1 MIWFSFC
8 TFYSSSP
15 APAHALPAYPHCCF
29 YFVIYIYLFTLRCFF
44 YSRHS
49 HLVERSCQRR
59 YQKVTHNDGLSMR
72 RKVSTHLGGTL
83 RGGEGLPFGEF
94 HASLNHGPNVLCIIF
109 IANNFFMA
117 CFTYR
122 LFADIYN
129 LRFSPPFGPL
139 SPLLSPL
146 YRYQL
151 RYESSWHS
159 IAFHLAKC
167 IVKNVL
173 CIKCNR
179 KI

>member
-1 MIWFSFC
+1 MVFFLHFLLIF
-8 TFYSSSP
+8 SSSFSSCSCS
-15 APAHALPAYPHCCF
+15 ACLSSLLFLLCDLHL
-29 YFVIYIYLFTLRCFF
+29 FVYLAMFF

-122 LFADIYN
+122 LFADIHN
-129 LRFSPPFGPL
+129 LRFSPPFRPSLPSPL
-139 SPLLSPL
+139 SPAP
-146 YRYQL
+146 
-151 RYESSWHS
+151 
-159 IAFHLAKC
+159 IPIAIGIVVAFHCIPSGQMHRKKC
-167 IVKNVL
+167 AVH
-173 CIKCNR
+173 
-179 KI
+179 